1 MSNEVVDMNQLLQ
14 ITQSTAMSVNAQSKQ
29 MGLILG
35 SVEGLKQD
43 VIEVKSVMNDIN
55 DRVTVL
61 EEDEALK
68 PYQVYSVKKA
78 VRTRVAELLKIKF
91 DKRGGATDETMG
103 VYKRYYGRFCGR
115 LHNDAK
121 CAGIEEASW
130 RFTPRKNY
138 QKLIDFI
145 ADWTPARGVDG
156 LKTYFDNLTKAE

>member
-1 MSNEVVDMNQLLQ
+1 MNNEIVDINKLLK
-14 ITQSTAMSVNAQSKQ
+14 ITQNTAMSVNAQSKQ

-35 SVEGLKQD
+35 TMEGLKQD

-91 DKRGGATDETMG
+91 DRRGGATDETMG

-156 LKTYFDNLTKAE
+156 LKTYFDNLSKAE